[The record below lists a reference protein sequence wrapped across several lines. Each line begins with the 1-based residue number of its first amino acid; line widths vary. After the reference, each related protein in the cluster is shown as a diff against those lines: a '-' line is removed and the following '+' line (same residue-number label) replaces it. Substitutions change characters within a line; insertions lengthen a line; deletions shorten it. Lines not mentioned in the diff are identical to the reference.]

1 MLWSRALTRDLLH
14 NIISDLIKKKKGI
27 WLQNDSFWLQLST
40 FLMVYFLNS
49 LLQTDKPQE
58 QVARVIKS
66 CNGTELILA
75 HFKESPWRRLTFPFK
90 TSSGDLWVSCEFSG
104 LGFSEASS
112 SKMSLPHFI
121 LHFVHFVSFLSL
133 AVFSIW
139 SLSLPLSLSFTSW
152 SYQHLGSGTTE
163 RQSSTWREQTHNS
176 TAVSNTHAC
185 TDTHTCL

>member
-1 MLWSRALTRDLLH
+1 
-14 NIISDLIKKKKGI
+14 
-27 WLQNDSFWLQLST
+27 
-40 FLMVYFLNS
+40 MVYFLNS

-121 LHFVHFVSFLSL
+121 SHFVHFVSFLSL

-139 SLSLPLSLSFTSW
+139 SLSLPLSLFYILKLSASW
-152 SYQHLGSGTTE
+152 QRDNREAKQHVE
-163 RQSSTWREQTHNS
+163 RTDPQFHGRVQHTRMHWHTH
-176 TAVSNTHAC
+176 VSIIPLC
-185 TDTHTCL
+185 